1 MKKLLSLIALLLFSV
16 AVMFS
21 QERQRESYYQEEFA
35 KVLGGETEVVLS
47 DRTRVDIVTDKYA
60 IEVDF
65 GYKWAESVGQSLY
78 YEKMLDKQAGVLL
91 VVEGREEERF
101 INRLMAVAVEH
112 GIKVW
117 IWDWTTDTWSN
128 VDYKLE
134 YLY

>member
-1 MKKLLSLIALLLFSV
+1 MKKILLLIAL
-16 AVMFS
+16 VMFTLSAFS
-21 QERQRESYYQEEFA
+21 QTRQKESYYQEAFA
-35 KVLGGETEVVLS
+35 QEIGGETEIVLS

-65 GYKWAESVGQSLY
+65 GYKWAEAIGQSLY

-91 VVEGREEERF
+91 VLEGREEERF
-101 INRLMAVAVEH
+101 LNRLMKVAVEH

-117 IWDWTTDTWSN
+117 VWDWTTDTWSQ
-128 VDYKLE
+128 VDYNLQ

>member
-65 GYKWAESVGQSLY
+65 GYKWAESIGQALY

-91 VVEGREEERF
+91 VVEGHEEERF

-117 IWDWTTDTWSN
+117 IWDWTNDTWSN